1 MKEADAELK
10 SRAGGTSEAP
20 VETFEEKEARTRE
33 FLVGQIERLVALRTK
48 DREFHGLERE
58 FLYAQ
63 AELLQLY
70 QKSKDIKH
78 PRDVGN
84 AREEIL
90 GRFLAASGYLPK
102 KYSVSNTSV
111 RVVSTEGFIS
121 REIDILLFDPETSVV
136 LMQREDAYQ
145 VYAAESAYGAIQVKS
160 KLTRQEIKKAFE
172 NIASYKALRKVDTQ
186 NVWSERGFG
195 IIFAYDTDLE
205 WMQLVDALKT
215 AASEGSRAVLPNLV
229 VVLNKGYFLFGEG
242 GASKLRNVE
251 IEGIQDLQIFGN
263 PDRQGR
269 CLYDVYSIMMRLLQD
284 GEAPAVP
291 TDRYFHLPL
300 TAGKHS
306 YEFAWGFFSELG
318 SCQEHGDYLRQI
330 SEEALDRVLAF
341 CRTGQPIE
349 YLEALSQA
357 YGNSWIAQPSQRS
370 KLVWIYNP
378 DRFAL
383 SDILVTPGGNLAFD
397 EIFAFDAAILIPHYY
412 SVRDGIVAGC
422 KACSKVSVEFE
433 PKEHT
438 RP

>member
-1 MKEADAELK
+1 MKEAEAELK
-10 SRAGGTSEAP
+10 SSIGSTSEAP
-20 VETFEEKEARTRE
+20 AETFDEKEARTRE

-84 AREEIL
+84 AREAIL

-160 KLTRQEIKKAFE
+160 KLTQKEIKKAFE
-172 NIASYKALRKVDTQ
+172 NIASYKKLRKVGIQ
-186 NVWSERGFG
+186 HSRSERGFG

-205 WMQLVDALKT
+205 WMQLVDAVKT
-215 AASEGSRAVLPNLV
+215 AASEVSRSVLPNLV

-242 GASKLRNVE
+242 GVQKLRNVE
-251 IEGIQDLQIFGN
+251 IETIHDLQVFGN

-284 GEAPAVP
+284 SEAPAVP
-291 TDRYFHLPL
+291 LDRYFHLPL

-306 YEFAWGFFSELG
+306 YEFAWGFFAELG
-318 SCQEHGDYLRQI
+318 SCEEHGDYLRQI
-330 SEEALDRVLAF
+330 SEEALDKVLAF
-341 CRTGQPIE
+341 CRTVQPVE

-378 DRFAL
+378 DGLAL
-383 SDILVTPGGNLAFD
+383 SDILVTPGGTLAFD
-397 EIFAFDAAILIPHYY
+397 EIFAFDVPILIPHFY
-412 SVRDGIVAGC
+412 SVRDGIVARC
-422 KACSKVSVEFE
+422 KSCSKMLAGFQQE
-433 PKEHT
+433 KQT
-438 RP
+438 KA